1 MLTAAEIARM
11 RTVAERA
18 LPGTAVIQGGSLT
31 SDGGGGWTE
40 GFTAGG
46 TVACRVSPAG
56 TPGGAGE
63 GETADRISADAQ
75 YVITLP
81 AATTVETDDRIVI
94 AGVTYNVTAVRD
106 RSWEVTR
113 RVEARKV
120 V

>member
-1 MLTAAEIARM
+1 M
-11 RTVAERA
+11 RTVAEQA
-18 LPGTAVIQGGSLT
+18 LPGTAVIQSGTLA

-40 GFTAGG
+40 TFTASG
-46 TVACRVSPAG
+46 TVSCRVAPVTG
-56 TPGGAGE
+56 VENEVG
-63 GETADRISADAQ
+63 DRVAAESQ

-81 AATTVETDDRIVI
+81 AETTVETDDRIVV

-113 RVEARKV
+113 RVEAEKV